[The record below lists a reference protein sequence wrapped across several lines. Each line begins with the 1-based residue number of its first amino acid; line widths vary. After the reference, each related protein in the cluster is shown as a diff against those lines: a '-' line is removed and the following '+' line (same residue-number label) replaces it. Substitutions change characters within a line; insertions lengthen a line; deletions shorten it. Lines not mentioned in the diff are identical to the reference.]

1 MSNMK
6 IEALES
12 FTIIIQNNMD
22 NIFNEAWKAAE
33 TAGQASADEE
43 FVKGFVKTVSK
54 EMFKKGW
61 TKSTIVDYVEK
72 CPLIQDDDRDGFKM
86 NFFAR
91 ILDAES
97 YSLSSGIADGA
108 IKDVVKSKCFGE
120 VVKMYRK
127 LLGC

>member
-22 NIFNEAWKAAE
+22 NIFNEAWKEAE
-33 TAGQASADEE
+33 TAGEASNNEE
-43 FVKGFVKTVSK
+43 FVKEFVKTVSK
-54 EMFKKGW
+54 KMFKMGW

-72 CPLIQDDDRDGFKM
+72 CPLLQDEEKDGFRM

>member
-1 MSNMK
+1 MSDMK

-12 FTIIIQNNMD
+12 FTIIIQNNME
-22 NIFNEAWKAAE
+22 NIFTEAWKAAE

-43 FVKGFVKTVSK
+43 FVKGFVKTVAK

-61 TKSTIVDYVEK
+61 TKSNIVDYVET
-72 CPLIQDDDRDGFKM
+72 CPLIQDEDRSGFKM

-97 YSLSSGIADGA
+97 YSLSSGMAEGGL
-108 IKDVVKSKCFGE
+108 KDVVKSKCFGE

-127 LLGC
+127 QLGC

>member
-12 FTIIIQNNMD
+12 FTIIIQNNME
-22 NIFNEAWKAAE
+22 NIFTEAWKAAE
-33 TAGQASADEE
+33 EAGQASGDEE
-43 FVKGFVKTVSK
+43 FVKGFVKTVAK

-61 TKSTIVDYVEK
+61 TKSTIVDYIST
-72 CPLIQDDDRDGFKM
+72 CPLIEDADRDGFRM

-97 YSLSSGIADGA
+97 YSLSNGMADGG
-108 IKDVVKSKCFGE
+108 IKDIVKSKCFGE
-120 VVKMYRK
+120 VVRMYK
-127 LLGC
+127 KTIL